1 MGDDMGGGN
10 HNGAGGR
17 NPDTRADD
25 HTEQLQTWFIQETEK
40 DLQEVTLEGVCDHR
54 RSSLWQ
60 LYQRKVAVA
69 RTTRPWNGRLSVP
82 GQRKEESCTSD
93 ASYWT
98 NGECTHH
105 EQ

>member
-40 DLQEVTLEGVCDHR
+40 DLQEVTLEGDRDPR
-54 RSSLWQ
+54 RSSLLRQ

-69 RTTRPWNGRLSVP
+69 RTTRP
-82 GQRKEESCTSD
+82 
-93 ASYWT
+93 
-98 NGECTHH
+98 
-105 EQ
+105 